1 MPGVTPQTGL
11 VTPTTEIIHAN
22 CVTFAVGFGVLIIG
36 PTGSGKS
43 GLALELMS
51 RGAMLVSDDRTCL
64 FLNDGQVMA
73 TCPPAI
79 RGQIEA
85 RGVGILASETASA
98 ASVRLVVDLGTM
110 EVDRLPPM
118 RAVRFLGQSIPLL
131 HNSLSGY
138 FPAMILQYVQGG
150 RVA

>member
-11 VTPTTEIIHAN
+11 VTPTTEIIHAS
-22 CVTFAVGFGVLIIG
+22 CVTFALGGGVVIIG

-51 RGAMLVSDDRTCL
+51 RGATLVADDRTCL
-64 FLNDGQVMA
+64 FLNETQVMA
-73 TCPPAI
+73 NCPPAI

-85 RGVGILASETASA
+85 RGVGILASQTVPA
-98 ASVRLVVDLGTM
+98 ASVRLVVDLGTV
-110 EVDRLPPM
+110 EVERLPPM
-118 RAVRFLGQSIPLL
+118 RSAQYLGQPIPLL